1 MRAKI
6 RLVPPVQ
13 QPMSRTRLPVRSHGR
28 AENWSMNMLIKYVDR
43 FWDIPF
49 VEGSELVDP
58 SSEIGRRNAY
68 EVRRL
73 KRGLQPRDV
82 AE

>member
-1 MRAKI
+1 
-6 RLVPPVQ
+6 
-13 QPMSRTRLPVRSHGR
+13 
-28 AENWSMNMLIKYVDR
+28 MNMLIKYVDR